1 MRELLNTEETV
12 RFCKA
17 LSSPLRVEMLQ
28 YILAHEETS
37 PNDLAEAF
45 GVSRAAVT
53 QNLRLLTEAGGIPG
67 WRCRRWFHLVF
78 RGGFWEDSAS

>member
-37 PNDLAEAF
+37 PNDPE
-45 GVSRAAVT
+45 S
-53 QNLRLLTEAGGIPG
+53 PPPD
-67 WRCRRWFHLVF
+67 
-78 RGGFWEDSAS
+78 RGGSGEPLLL

>member
-28 YILAHEETS
+28 YILAH
-37 PNDLAEAF
+37 
-45 GVSRAAVT
+45 
-53 QNLRLLTEAGGIPG
+53 
-67 WRCRRWFHLVF
+67 
-78 RGGFWEDSAS
+78 